1 MTYLKYI
8 MVGLDSV
15 ESIYKTDSYWL
26 AADVPFNFRPIGIA
40 QTYLKYI
47 MVGLGSVERQVL
59 MWVAFL

>member
-1 MTYLKYI
+1 
-8 MVGLDSV
+8 MVGLYSV